1 MANVKGTQPITALH
15 DTEQDIQTSER
26 ITNVQKLEEKRLLF
40 MEVFWVKI
48 QNSTKLEEKRLL
60 FKEVFWVK
68 IQNSTKFIL
77 LSFVIISQNFN

>member
-1 MANVKGTQPITALH
+1 MAHVKGTQPITALH

-48 QNSTKLEEKRLL
+48 QNSTKVGGEETT
-60 FKEVFWVK
+60 F
-68 IQNSTKFIL
+68 
-77 LSFVIISQNFN
+77 

>member
-1 MANVKGTQPITALH
+1 MHVYGSFGTITDLH

-40 MEVFWVKI
+40 
-48 QNSTKLEEKRLL
+48 
-60 FKEVFWVK
+60 KEVFWVK

-77 LSFVIISQNFN
+77 LRFVIISQHFN